1 MNKDLIKS
9 FVIRN
14 KYYTEELSEGYKI
27 PRYIISRKSGKKI
40 SLVEARNELLNKVKS
55 NYEPSFIYDVSIL
68 KGKAIER
75 KPLYNYIREFP
86 VVIED
91 LELWNEILDILE
103 ISKEDKMR
111 NTNYFIL
118 DFLFYESDFIV
129 EIDSEYHDGREI
141 YDKARDLYIKNKYG
155 LDTLRFYKYG
165 LDDIDR
171 VTYQA
176 AFKKKIKDSYNVKI
190 KLGLIYGRSILDF
203 TETVV
208 NNYILENKQGL
219 LFIDSLS
226 RFLGKEFKIKDNLE
240 IKYIDLPKIFPK
252 VFKRNNPDKTIEE
265 LNLNN
270 YKSVLYD
277 IYKKTLKILPDIKA

>member
-14 KYYTEELSEGYKI
+14 KYYIEELPEGYKI
-27 PRYIISRKSGKKI
+27 PKYIISRKSGKKI
-40 SLVEARNELLNKVKS
+40 SLVEARKELLGGVKS

-103 ISKEDKMR
+103 VSKENEMR
-111 NTNYFIL
+111 DTNYFIL

-129 EIDSEYHDGREI
+129 EIDSEYHDGRET